1 LKSFE
6 LNKNLLKI
14 ISLFLSVT
22 LWFYVLNSE
31 PLEVERKMSLVLLPP
46 PGLALNVEV
55 PKEIRVKIKGNR
67 TFVQDL
73 MKSNEKLFID
83 LKDHPYGQETFAVTF
98 SPDMIPVPF
107 GIEVL
112 EIEPQQVVLSL
123 EKQIKKYV
131 PVKAKIVGDLI
142 NDLRLT
148 KRKIE
153 PKQFLIS
160 GPRSIL
166 KTIGL
171 IETLPI
177 DLSVL
182 EGSGKIQT
190 PIEILDSRVVI
201 EDFIEPVFEYTIRPN
216 KANFTVKNVKIHFL
230 SASGHIESKDQFAAL
245 DVLIPQGDKAPSLK
259 ASEVKVIAE
268 VPEGSNGK
276 VRVRLRAELPN
287 HIHLLQIHPEYINVS
302 VNK

>member
-1 LKSFE
+1 MNPFE
-6 LNKNLLKI
+6 LNKHLLKI
-14 ISLFLSVT
+14 ISLFLSIT

-31 PLEVERKMSLVLLPP
+31 PLEVERKMALVLLPP

-55 PKEIRVKIKGNR
+55 PRDVSVKIRGNR

-73 MKSNEKLFID
+73 MASNEKLYID
-83 LKDHPYGQETFAVTF
+83 LKDHPYDQETFAVTF
-98 SPDMIPVPF
+98 SSDMIPVPF

-112 EIEPQQVVLSL
+112 EVTPQQVVLSL
-123 EKQIKKYV
+123 EKEIKKYV
-131 PVKAKIVGDLI
+131 PVKAKIVGDLS

-160 GPRSIL
+160 GPRSVL

-177 DLSVL
+177 DLATL
-182 EGSGKIQT
+182 EGSGRIKT
-190 PIEILDSRVVI
+190 PVEALDSRVVI
-201 EDFIEPVFEYTIRPN
+201 ENFKEPEFEYTIRPN
-216 KANFTVKNVKIHFL
+216 KANFTLKNVKIHFL

-245 DVLIPQGDKAPSLK
+245 DVLIPQSDSKPGLK

-268 VPEGSNGK
+268 IPAGSSGK
-276 VRVRLRAELPN
+276 VRVRLRAELPSN
-287 HIHLLQIHPEYINVS
+287 IHLLQIHPEYINVS